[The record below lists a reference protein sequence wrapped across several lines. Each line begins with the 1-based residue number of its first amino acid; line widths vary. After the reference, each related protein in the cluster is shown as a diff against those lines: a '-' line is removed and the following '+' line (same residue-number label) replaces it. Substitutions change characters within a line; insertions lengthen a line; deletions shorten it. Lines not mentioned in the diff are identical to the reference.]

1 MAMADE
7 LVTIRNFAYGPDP
20 VSQAEMARIRL
31 ETAGIPCFLANRQ
44 FAAVNW
50 FYAGASRGVKLQ
62 VRASDVEKAREVLGA
77 EGEALGPGEADGSEA
92 EGIVC
97 PRCGSEDVEY
107 ERFSR
112 RVFYLSLLLLGF
124 PLLWGKRKQHC
135 CDCGYVWRETG
146 GTDQRPGQTSEG
158 EGAGGG
164 Q

>member
-20 VSQAEMARIRL
+20 VSQAELARIRL

-62 VRASDVEKAREVLGA
+62 VRASDVEKAREVLGT
-77 EGEALGPGEADGSEA
+77 EGEALDPGEAGGSEA
-92 EGIVC
+92 EQILC

-158 EGAGGG
+158 EGTSGG